1 MNKPLR
7 FTATLFAA
15 VVAIISFSLPQ
26 SCGKSKSN
34 KPTEGGKLPD
44 TLRVVTLYSPR
55 SYFIYRNEPMGYDY
69 NIVSRYAED
78 KGMALKLEVAPSL
91 NRAIEMLD
99 SGKVDLIAYEVPEI
113 TEYKDK
119 LLPCGPRNE
128 TYQVIVQP
136 TEGGQKAIAD
146 VTDLPGHTVY
156 AEENSKYLY
165 RLQNL
170 NEELGGGI
178 DIQTI
183 DNDTIITDDLFEM
196 VARGKIPMTV
206 VDNDVALINAPY
218 FPNLD
223 TSVEISFHQ
232 TSAWAVAPDNKRL
245 ADDIDSWIDTDQTR
259 QDNAAL
265 YKRYFEES
273 RGNSSDVPGMI
284 GNGVNVS
291 DYDNLFKKYAA
302 ESGFDWRLLAAIS
315 YQESRFNPNAVSWAG
330 ARGLMQIMPR
340 IGSAY
345 GVSPGQLANPETSVK
360 TAVKILTDLDNTLQ
374 KTIPDPEER
383 IKFMLAC
390 YNGGIGHISDAQR
403 LAKKH
408 GLDPAKWYGNAERGV
423 MMKSDPK
430 YYRTPEV
437 KYGYMRGRETTD
449 YVTKILSHYNRI
461 KAQYPA

>member
-1 MNKPLR
+1 MNKLLR
-7 FTATLFAA
+7 FTVAFFAVALAFMATPL
-15 VVAIISFSLPQ
+15 LQ
-26 SCGKSKSN
+26 SCGKSQTKKQAATGQSA
-34 KPTEGGKLPD
+34 D

-69 NIVSRYAED
+69 NMVSRFAED
-78 KGMALKLEVAPSL
+78 KGMTLKLEVAPSL

-136 TEGGQKAIAD
+136 AEGGGKAVTD
-146 VTDLPGHTVY
+146 VTDLPGHTIY
-156 AEENSKYLY
+156 AEDNSKYLY

-178 DIQTI
+178 DIKTI
-183 DNDTIITDDLFEM
+183 DSDTIITDDLFEM
-196 VARGKIPMTV
+196 VDNGKIPMTV
-206 VDNDVALINAPY
+206 VDNDIAMINAPY
-218 FPNLD
+218 FPDLD

-245 ADDIDSWIDTDQTR
+245 ADDIDSWLNTDQTR
-259 QDNAAL
+259 QDNAIL

-273 RGNSSDVPGMI
+273 RGNSAEAPGMI

-291 DYDNLFKKYAA
+291 DYDSLFKKYAA
-302 ESGFDWRLLAAIS
+302 ESGYDWRLLAAIS

-340 IGSAY
+340 IGAAY
-345 GVSPGQLANPETSVK
+345 GVSQSQLANPETSIK
-360 TAVKILTDLDNTLQ
+360 TAVRILRDLDDTLKNTI
-374 KTIPDPEER
+374 TDDDER
-383 IKFMLAC
+383 LKFMLAC
-390 YNGGIGHISDAQR
+390 YNGGIGHISDARR
-403 LAKKH
+403 LAKKY
-408 GLDPAKWYGNAERGV
+408 GLNPNIWYGNAERGV

-430 YYRTPEV
+430 YYRSPEV

-449 YVTKILSHYNRI
+449 YVSKILNHYNRI